1 MDLIIHDSKLKK
13 VAYIDNELQDTLSF
27 YDDKWS
33 RYLDTA
39 SSTFEFTVY
48 KKGIKSDS
56 VKEKAYQTLTERS
69 FLSFKYNKR
78 TYLFNVMRT
87 EETETTIRCYCE
99 NLNLELLNE
108 MAGPFKATTEMSF
121 VDYCNKFFL
130 LVGGAITVGH
140 NEIEDRERTLEWTG
154 TDTKLKRLLSI
165 ANQFDAEIEFE
176 TVLDEDSSLKSFI
189 LHVYKEN
196 DDKNQ
201 GVGRKRDDVVLRYG
215 HNVEGVTRTIDKT
228 GIFNMIT
235 PVGKATV
242 DVTTTKA
249 NPKYIA
255 PQLGTVNYNG
265 GSISNGGRTINK
277 DLVNE
282 ILNLCVQH
290 KLLPSGVFSQLYLES
305 WWGNSPVARVDNNWG
320 GLTWTGNG
328 NRPSGVTVTQGS
340 ARPANEGGYYMH
352 FASVSDYMKDYTYLL
367 AEQGIY
373 KVKGANNI
381 DDYTK
386 GLFRVGGATYDYA
399 AAGYAHYAPLMRSIR
414 NGINSAS
421 NGAMDALDAQLKSA
435 GTVGTAPVSQKADKV
450 ISALNGLTA
459 KKGTRIGS
467 GQCYAVSAWYAMTLG
482 GPWLG
487 GGVTN
492 GFKGLYPG
500 GGSAAAR
507 IGEDYNWSQFGWKM
521 VRPSQV
527 SHLIPGSIAN
537 IKANFNGGFLNTT
550 GWGHTVVIK
559 AISGDTLTVLEQNFA
574 GHQYVEER
582 TYSASQYLG
591 AIQTLCY
598 PPEIVQGKRID
609 GTESAPAQSGNNE
622 PATISETQQKEV
634 ITTIPTDLYREWK
647 NEDGIVEFY
656 LKNGSIYAPI
666 SKNLYPSA
674 FSGEEVSDN
683 WIKKSIEYN
692 TIDIEKLISYSI
704 EEIKKNCYPSIS
716 YEVKGT
722 DESLDMG
729 DTVKIDDEEFP
740 DGLVLSARVSEQHI
754 SFTNP
759 NSNQTVFDNY
769 KALKNKLSKDLIDR
783 YEELAEQA
791 KPYELRLLTDKGTQ
805 FKNSTGL
812 SVLTAELWKSNKQY
826 DATFQF
832 RNFDT
837 LLASG
842 LSYTADGSTI
852 PIDKPF
858 LVSVDAFIGNDLVAT
873 RQITFTNIT
882 DGQDGVGVNS
892 TTVTYGIST
901 SASIQPTSWTEALP
915 AATPEQYLWK
925 RKITDYTDPNKP
937 DTIELTY
944 SYQGKNGSAGTS
956 VSVTKIEYQSGTS
969 GTTAPTGTWIT
980 TIPSVPEGQ
989 FLWSKTT
996 LSDGKIIYGIAK
1008 QGATGPQGPQGP
1020 KGDTGPQG
1028 PTGATGLQ
1036 GPKGDQGIQG
1046 PKGADGSSSYTH
1058 IAYANKS
1065 TDVLVDAMPTLGS
1078 PWFYS
1083 GATGTVSP
1091 ISGGYK
1097 YTTAGGTHQMKQ
1109 VITFNGTTGKNVYT
1123 YLVIKNTHT
1132 TNDLAIA
1139 FNGIGTI
1146 LNGGFATVIVKPG
1159 QTYVDYR
1166 PAICRDTHDFVQ
1178 INILATVIAN
1188 DLSYEIYDYAIYNTN
1203 PIINFSVGGNANNAY
1218 IGMYVDNIA
1227 TDSTDPTKYRWT
1239 LAKGQDGAQG
1249 IQGPPG
1255 ADGKTPYWH
1264 TAYANSADGRTGFSV
1279 TDSVGKQFI
1288 GQYTDYVQADSTDPT
1303 KYKWVNMV
1311 GTVKVGGS
1319 NILLNSRFENTSTDT
1334 NSFTVG
1340 GITYNTKPDYWSLY
1354 NSGIPNATT
1363 SYHAYVDKSM
1373 SVTNVIAFNES
1384 DGSRNWKAINQTVS
1398 SRVPNTSKDFMIS
1411 LDMYATGAGTK
1422 AYGGFYYVSKSTG
1435 AFNFH
1440 AGQFNIV
1447 PSAIGKWVRES
1458 AKVPFNPDDC
1468 DFTKEIR
1475 FYIYG
1480 YGFTTNSI
1488 LYIDKI
1494 MLENSNVAS
1503 DHSDAPEELQ
1513 AKIDS
1518 KADQALTQEQLNLL
1532 LETQNLMTAEMRTKA
1547 TAEQVDALIASYNK
1561 YVSEEAVNKANV
1573 EAELIANA
1581 ERIEAFRKDYDDKM
1595 LQLDFVSNYMRA
1607 TDLGLEVS
1615 ASDGSS
1621 SLLVQKDRISMF
1633 SASKEVMYI
1642 SQGFI
1647 HIDNGVFTKTLQIGN
1662 FRESQADGDPTT
1674 NLTIYVG

>member
-48 KKGIKSDS
+48 KKGIKSDTI
-56 VKEKAYQTLTERS
+56 KQKAYQTLTERP
-69 FLSFKYNKR
+69 FVSFKYNKR

-130 LVGGAITVGH
+130 LVGGAITIGH
-140 NEIEDRERTLEWTG
+140 NEIADRERTLEWTG

-189 LHVYKEN
+189 LHIYKEN

-201 GVGRKRDDVVLRYG
+201 GVGRKRDDVILRYG
-215 HNVEGVTRTIDKT
+215 HNIEGVKRTIDKT

-235 PVGKATV
+235 PIGKTTV

-249 NPKYIA
+249 NPKYVA

-265 GSISNGGRTINK
+265 GSISNAGRTINK

-305 WWGNSPVARVDNNWG
+305 WWGNSPVARADNNWG
-320 GLTWTGNG
+320 GLTWTGSTT
-328 NRPSGVTVTQGS
+328 RPSGVKVTQGT

-381 DDYTK
+381 DAYTK

-414 NGINSAS
+414 AGINSNS
-421 NGAMDALDAQLKSA
+421 NGAMDTLDNQFKSA
-435 GTVGTAPVSQKADKV
+435 GTVGTAPVSQIATKTKTV
-450 ISALNGLTA
+450 LNNATGL
-459 KKGTRIGS
+459 KGRRVGS
-467 GQCYAVSAWYAMTLG
+467 GQCYALSAWYAMNIG

-492 GFKGLYPG
+492 GFKGLIG
-500 GGSAAAR
+500 AGAAASH

-582 TYSASQYLG
+582 TYSASAYLG

-598 PPEIVQGKRID
+598 PPEIVQGKRVD
-609 GTESAPAQSGNNE
+609 GTESAPVQSGNNE
-622 PATISETQQKEV
+622 PSTISETQQKEV
-634 ITTIPTDLYREWK
+634 ITRIPNDLYREWK
-647 NEDGIVEFY
+647 NEEGVVEFY

-666 SKNLYPSA
+666 SKELYPSA
-674 FSGEEVSDN
+674 FSGEEISDN
-683 WIKKSIEYN
+683 WIRKNVEYE
-692 TIDIEKLISYSI
+692 TIDVEKLISYSLQDI
-704 EEIKKNCYPSIS
+704 RKNCYPSIS

-915 AATPEQYLWK
+915 AATPEQYLWT

-969 GTTAPTGTWIT
+969 GTTAPAGTWIT

-1008 QGATGPQGPQGP
+1008 QGATGPQGPIGP
-1020 KGDTGPQG
+1020 SGK
-1028 PTGATGLQ
+1028 
-1036 GPKGDQGIQG
+1036 
-1046 PKGADGSSSYTH
+1046 DGQNGQIPH
-1058 IAYANKS
+1058 IAYADKS
-1065 TDVLVDAMPTLGS
+1065 TNIFLDSFTNFKS
-1078 PWFYS
+1078 Y
-1083 GATGTVSP
+1083 
-1091 ISGGYK
+1091 GGYQGSVI
-1097 YTTAGGTHQMKQ
+1097 TSTLNNGVWDVTASGGTHSMKH
-1109 VITFNGTTGKNVYT
+1109 IFSFNGTTGKTLWY
-1123 YLVIKNTHT
+1123 YIKIKNTHT
-1132 TNDLAIA
+1132 TNPLRIV
-1139 FNGIGTI
+1139 FNGIDKTGASS
-1146 LNGGFATVIVKPG
+1146 FPTVTVNPG
-1159 QTYVDYR
+1159 QTYVKFEQG
-1166 PAICRDTHDFVQ
+1166 ICRTGYDFIQ
-1178 INILATVIAN
+1178 INIDAVTADKDIA
-1188 DLSYEIYDYAIYNTN
+1188 YTIYDLALYNEQPFIN
-1203 PIINFSVGGNANNAY
+1203 LDFVNGSNKAYMGLYIDEIIQS
-1218 IGMYVDNIA
+1218 
-1227 TDSTDPTKYRWT
+1227 STDASKYAWT
-1239 LAKGQDGAQG
+1239 LIKGQDGAQG
-1249 IQGPPG
+1249 IQGPKG
-1255 ADGKTPYWH
+1255 ADGLTPYWH
-1264 TAYANSADGRTGFSV
+1264 TAYANSADGKTDFSI
-1279 TDSVGKQFI
+1279 TDSTNKRFI
-1288 GQYTDYVQADSTDPT
+1288 GQYTDYTQTDSTDPT
-1303 KYKWVNMV
+1303 KYKWVDMTANV
-1311 GTVKVGGS
+1311 KAGNNNLLVNTRTLANNYFVANNTSETYLGGTVATGIAPSGS
-1319 NILLNSRFENTSTDT
+1319 YRDIYMQAMKMAPEGNEFIV
-1334 NSFTVG
+1334 SFYAKSSVDNVT
-1340 GITYNTKPDYWSLY
+1340 INNHFYS
-1354 NSGIPNATT
+1354 PNRT
-1363 SYHAYVDKSM
+1363 
-1373 SVTNVIAFNES
+1373 I
-1384 DGSRNWKAINQTVS
+1384 KAIASNGTVY
-1398 SRVPNTSKDFMIS
+1398 NH
-1411 LDMYATGAGTK
+1411 ATGGDGLIAIKLTTQWKRYWIKWTIRDASSEAENVPMIVILGRNFDSVNSVSIALPALYAGNLNT
-1422 AYGGFYYVSKSTG
+1422 
-1435 AFNFH
+1435 
-1440 AGQFNIV
+1440 
-1447 PSAIGKWVRES
+1447 
-1458 AKVPFNPDDC
+1458 
-1468 DFTKEIR
+1468 
-1475 FYIYG
+1475 
-1480 YGFTTNSI
+1480 
-1488 LYIDKI
+1488 
-1494 MLENSNVAS
+1494 
-1503 DHSDAPEELQ
+1503 DHSEAPEDTQL
-1513 AKIDS
+1513 KIDS

-1561 YVSEEAVNKANV
+1561 YVSDEAVNKAKV

-1633 SASKEVMYI
+1633 SAGKEVMYI

>member
-48 KKGIKSDS
+48 KKGIKSDT

-69 FLSFKYNKR
+69 FVSFKFNKR

-130 LVGGAITVGH
+130 LVGGAITIGH

-165 ANQFDAEIEFE
+165 ANQFDAEIEFVTE
-176 TVLDEDSSLKSFI
+176 LNEDSSLKSFVLNI
-189 LHVYKEN
+189 YKEN
-196 DDKNQ
+196 DGKNQ
-201 GVGRKRDDVVLRYG
+201 GVGRKRDDVILRYG
-215 HNVEGVTRTIDKT
+215 HNIEGVKRTIDKT

-235 PVGKATV
+235 PIGKTTV

-249 NPKYIA
+249 NPKYVA
-255 PQLGTVNYNG
+255 PQLGSVTYSG
-265 GSISNGGRTINK
+265 GSLSNAGRTINK

-282 ILNLCVQH
+282 ILNLCVKH

-305 WWGNSPVARVDNNWG
+305 WWGNSPVARADNNWG
-320 GLTWTGNG
+320 GLTWTGSTT
-328 NRPSGVTVTQGS
+328 RPSGVTVTQGT

-373 KVKGANNI
+373 KVKGANSI
-381 DDYTK
+381 DSYTK

-399 AAGYAHYAPLMRSIR
+399 ASGYDHYAPLMRSIR

-421 NGAMDALDAQLKSA
+421 NGAMDTLDAQLKSA
-435 GTVGTAPVSQKADKV
+435 GTVGTAPVSQIASKTKSTLDA
-450 ISALNGLTA
+450 LTA
-459 KKGTRIGS
+459 KKNTRIGS
-467 GQCYAVSAWYAMTLG
+467 GQCYALSAWYAYTIG

-812 SVLTAELWKSNKQY
+812 SVLTAELWKSNKKY
-826 DATFQF
+826 DATFIF
-832 RNFDT
+832 RNYDT

-842 LSYTADGSTI
+842 LSYTIDASNT

-858 LVSVDAFIGNDLVAT
+858 LVSVDAFIGNELVAT

-915 AATPEQYLWK
+915 AATPEQYLWT

-969 GTTAPTGTWIT
+969 GTTAPSGTWIT

-1046 PKGADGSSSYTH
+1046 PKGADGKSSYTH
-1058 IAYANKS
+1058 IAYATNS
-1065 TDVLVDAMPTLGS
+1065 
-1078 PWFYS
+1078 
-1083 GATGTVSP
+1083 TGT
-1091 ISGGYK
+1091 SG
-1097 YTTAGGTHQMKQ
+1097 
-1109 VITFNGTTGKNVYT
+1109 
-1123 YLVIKNTHT
+1123 
-1132 TNDLAIA
+1132 
-1139 FNGIGTI
+1139 
-1146 LNGGFATVIVKPG
+1146 
-1159 QTYVDYR
+1159 
-1166 PAICRDTHDFVQ
+1166 
-1178 INILATVIAN
+1178 
-1188 DLSYEIYDYAIYNTN
+1188 
-1203 PIINFSVGGNANNAY
+1203 FSVSDNVGKTY
-1218 IGMYVDNIA
+1218 IGMYVDQIA
-1227 TDSTDPTKYRWT
+1227 TDSIDPTKYKWN
-1239 LAKGQDGAQG
+1239 LIKGQDGAQG
-1249 IQGPPG
+1249 IAGPPG

-1264 TAYANSADGRTGFSV
+1264 TAYANSADGKTDFSI
-1279 TDSVGKQFI
+1279 TDSTNKRFI

-1303 KYKWVNMV
+1303 KYKWVDMTGDIQIGTRNYFKKSTVMINTGINKNSDFLPRDSATPNGFKV
-1311 GTVKVGGS
+1311 TGNQTKDGTV
-1319 NILLNSRFENTSTDT
+1319 R
-1334 NSFTVG
+1334 
-1340 GITYNTKPDYWSLY
+1340 LY
-1354 NSGIPNATT
+1354 NVINSDGWWTVSFDIKGSQSLAVDVTVDICDQGSTKIWTNTT
-1363 SYHAYVDKSM
+1363 NTYERKSI
-1373 SVTNVIAFNES
+1373 SVNVTNYSKNPSVYHFVDFANFAFAYFWIDNIKIEKGNIA
-1384 DGSRNWKAINQTVS
+1384 T
-1398 SRVPNTSKDFMIS
+1398 
-1411 LDMYATGAGTK
+1411 
-1422 AYGGFYYVSKSTG
+1422 
-1435 AFNFH
+1435 
-1440 AGQFNIV
+1440 
-1447 PSAIGKWVRES
+1447 
-1458 AKVPFNPDDC
+1458 
-1468 DFTKEIR
+1468 
-1475 FYIYG
+1475 
-1480 YGFTTNSI
+1480 
-1488 LYIDKI
+1488 
-1494 MLENSNVAS
+1494 
-1503 DHSDAPEELQ
+1503 DHSEAPEDTQ
-1513 AKIDS
+1513 IKIDS
-1518 KADQALTQEQLNLL
+1518 KADQALTQEQLNALSEQSAIAKAEL
-1532 LETQNLMTAEMRTKA
+1532 QAKASIDTLNQWITSYQNYVASNNADSQQAKA
-1547 TAEQVDALIASYNK
+1547 DLIAWSQK
-1561 YVSEEAVNKANV
+1561 V
-1573 EAELIANA
+1573 EALGTQMGEVKETKVFMDTYFSQSSEGLVIGQTDGTSNILIK
-1581 ERIEAFRKDYDDKM
+1581 E
-1595 LQLDFVSNYMRA
+1595 
-1607 TDLGLEVS
+1607 
-1615 ASDGSS
+1615 
-1621 SLLVQKDRISMF
+1621 DRISMF
-1633 SASKEVMYI
+1633 SAGNEVMYI
-1642 SQGFI
+1642 SQGVLNI
-1647 HIDNGVFTKTLQIGN
+1647 NNGIFALSIQLGR
-1662 FRESQADGDPTT
+1662 FREEQYAGNKDI
-1674 NLTIYVG
+1674 NVIRYVGGV

>member
-1 MDLIIHDSKLKK
+1 MDIIIHDSKLKK

-56 VKEKAYQTLTERS
+56 VKEKAYRTLTERS
-69 FLSFKYNKR
+69 FVSFKYNKR

-189 LHVYKEN
+189 LHIYKEN

-235 PVGKATV
+235 PIGKATV

-249 NPKYIA
+249 NSKYVA

-265 GSISNGGRTINK
+265 GSISNAGRTINK
-277 DLVNE
+277 DLVND

-305 WWGNSPVARVDNNWG
+305 WWGNSPVARADNNWG
-320 GLTWTGNG
+320 GLTWTGSTT
-328 NRPSGVTVTQGS
+328 RPSGVKVTQGT

-450 ISALNGLTA
+450 ISALNALTA
-459 KKGTRIGS
+459 KKGQLIGS

-582 TYSASQYLG
+582 TYSASAYLSS
-591 AIQTLCY
+591 IQTLCY

-609 GTESAPAQSGNNE
+609 GTESSPVQSGNNE
-622 PATISETQQKEV
+622 PKTISETQQQEKTV
-634 ITTIPTDLYREWK
+634 GIPKDLYREWK
-647 NEDGIVEFY
+647 NEEGVVEFY

-666 SKNLYPSA
+666 SKELYPSA
-674 FSGEEVSDN
+674 FSGEEISDN
-683 WIKKSIEYN
+683 WIRKNVEYE
-692 TIDIEKLISYSI
+692 TIDVEKLISYSLEDI
-704 EEIKKNCYPSIS
+704 RKNCYPSIS
-716 YEVKGT
+716 YEVNGT

-754 SFTNP
+754 SFTKNGT
-759 NSNQTVFDNY
+759 NQTVFDNY

-783 YEELAEQA
+783 YEELAEQT
-791 KPYELRLLTDKGTQ
+791 KPYELRLITDKGTQ

-858 LVSVDAFIGNDLVAT
+858 LVSVDAYIGNDLVAT

-882 DGQDGVGVNS
+882 DGTDGIGINS
-892 TTVTYGIST
+892 TSVTYGIST
-901 SASIQPTSWTEALP
+901 SASAQPTTWTETMP
-915 AATPEQYLWK
+915 VATPEQYLWT
-925 RKITDYTDPNKP
+925 RKITDYTDPTKP

-956 VSVTKIEYQSGTS
+956 LKVLKTEYQAGTS
-969 GTTAPTGTWIT
+969 GTVAPTGTWT
-980 TIPSVPEGQ
+980 TGLPVVPDGQ
-989 FLWSKTT
+989 FLWMRVTM
-996 LSDGKIIYGIAK
+996 SDNSTIIVPTK
-1008 QGATGPQGPQGP
+1008 QGA
-1020 KGDTGPQG
+1020 
-1028 PTGATGLQ
+1028 
-1036 GPKGDQGIQG
+1036 
-1046 PKGADGSSSYTH
+1046 KGADGVTYYPHT
-1058 IAYANKS
+1058 AWANSEDGKVDFS
-1065 TDVLVDAMPTLGS
+1065 TTDSKGRRYKGD
-1078 PWFYS
+1078 YS
-1083 GATGTVSP
+1083 DTNV
-1091 ISGGYK
+1091 
-1097 YTTAGGTHQMKQ
+1097 
-1109 VITFNGTTGKNVYT
+1109 NG
-1123 YLVIKNTHT
+1123 
-1132 TNDLAIA
+1132 
-1139 FNGIGTI
+1139 
-1146 LNGGFATVIVKPG
+1146 
-1159 QTYVDYR
+1159 
-1166 PAICRDTHDFVQ
+1166 
-1178 INILATVIAN
+1178 
-1188 DLSYEIYDYAIYNTN
+1188 
-1203 PIINFSVGGNANNAY
+1203 
-1218 IGMYVDNIA
+1218 
-1227 TDSTDPTKYRWT
+1227 STDP
-1239 LAKGQDGAQG
+1239 A
-1249 IQGPPG
+1249 
-1255 ADGKTPYWH
+1255 
-1264 TAYANSADGRTGFSV
+1264 
-1279 TDSVGKQFI
+1279 
-1288 GQYTDYVQADSTDPT
+1288 

-1311 GTVKVGGS
+1311 GTVQVGGR
-1319 NILLNSRFENTSTDT
+1319 NLLIGSSETYIYQGLSEFLRTADLAPVIDKYGLVQYTLSFDAKVAVAGNVQVYMQNGAGSRYSGLMAKIDMTTDWKRYSVTFTPT
-1334 NSFTVG
+1334 NSNLSLTQSFLAFFG
-1340 GITYNTKPDYWSLY
+1340 TYDT
-1354 NSGIPNATT
+1354 GVIPNI
-1363 SYHAYVDKSM
+1363 KR
-1373 SVTNVIAFNES
+1373 I
-1384 DGSRNWKAINQTVS
+1384 
-1398 SRVPNTSKDFMIS
+1398 
-1411 LDMYATGAGTK
+1411 
-1422 AYGGFYYVSKSTG
+1422 
-1435 AFNFH
+1435 
-1440 AGQFNIV
+1440 
-1447 PSAIGKWVRES
+1447 
-1458 AKVPFNPDDC
+1458 KV
-1468 DFTKEIR
+1468 EQ
-1475 FYIYG
+1475 G
-1480 YGFTTNSI
+1480 
-1488 LYIDKI
+1488 
-1494 MLENSNVAS
+1494 NVATDYS
-1503 DHSDAPEELQ
+1503 EAPEDTQL
-1513 AKIDS
+1513 KIDS
-1518 KADQALTQEQLNLL
+1518 KADQALTQEQLNALSEQSAIAKAEL
-1532 LETQNLMTAEMRTKA
+1532 QAKASIDTLNQWITSYQNYVASNNADSQQAKA
-1547 TAEQVDALIASYNK
+1547 DLIAWSQK
-1561 YVSEEAVNKANV
+1561 V
-1573 EAELIANA
+1573 EALGTQMGEVKETKVFMDTYFSQSSEGLVIGQTDGTSNILIK
-1581 ERIEAFRKDYDDKM
+1581 E
-1595 LQLDFVSNYMRA
+1595 
-1607 TDLGLEVS
+1607 
-1615 ASDGSS
+1615 
-1621 SLLVQKDRISMF
+1621 DRISMF
-1633 SASKEVMYI
+1633 SAGNEVMYI
-1642 SQGFI
+1642 SQGVLNI
-1647 HIDNGVFTKTLQIGN
+1647 NNGIFALSIQLGR
-1662 FRESQADGDPTT
+1662 FREEQYAGNKDI
-1674 NLTIYVG
+1674 NVIRYVGGV

>member
-1 MDLIIHDSKLKK
+1 MDIIIHDSKLKK

-69 FLSFKYNKR
+69 FVSFKYNKR

-235 PVGKATV
+235 PIGKATV

-249 NPKYIA
+249 NPKYVA

-265 GSISNGGRTINK
+265 GSISNAGRTINK

-305 WWGNSPVARVDNNWG
+305 WWGNSPVARADNNWG
-320 GLTWTGNG
+320 GLTWTGSG
-328 NRPSGVTVTQGS
+328 NRPSGVVVTQGT

-373 KVKGANNI
+373 KVKGANSI
-381 DDYTK
+381 DSYTK

-399 AAGYAHYAPLMRSIR
+399 AAGYDHYAPLMRSIR

-450 ISALNGLTA
+450 ISTLNGLTA

-467 GQCYAVSAWYAMTLG
+467 GQCYALSAWYAMSIG

-492 GFKGLYPG
+492 GFKGLIG
-500 GGSAAAR
+500 AGSAAAQ

-582 TYSASQYLG
+582 TYSASAYLG

-873 RQITFTNIT
+873 RQITFTNVT
-882 DGQDGVGVNS
+882 DGTDGIGINS
-892 TTVTYGIST
+892 TSVTYGIST
-901 SASIQPTSWTEALP
+901 SASAQPTTWTETMP
-915 AATPEQYLWK
+915 VATPEQYLWT
-925 RKITDYTDPNKP
+925 RKITDYTDPSKP

-956 VSVTKIEYQSGTS
+956 LKVLKTEYQAGTS
-969 GTTAPTGTWIT
+969 GTVAPTGTWT
-980 TIPSVPEGQ
+980 TGLPVVPDGQ
-989 FLWSKTT
+989 FLWMRVTM
-996 LSDGKIIYGIAK
+996 SDNSTIIVPTK
-1008 QGATGPQGPQGP
+1008 QGA
-1020 KGDTGPQG
+1020 
-1028 PTGATGLQ
+1028 
-1036 GPKGDQGIQG
+1036 
-1046 PKGADGSSSYTH
+1046 KGADG
-1058 IAYANKS
+1058 
-1065 TDVLVDAMPTLGS
+1065 V
-1078 PWFYS
+1078 
-1083 GATGTVSP
+1083 
-1091 ISGGYK
+1091 
-1097 YTTAGGTHQMKQ
+1097 
-1109 VITFNGTTGKNVYT
+1109 T
-1123 YLVIKNTHT
+1123 YY
-1132 TNDLAIA
+1132 
-1139 FNGIGTI
+1139 
-1146 LNGGFATVIVKPG
+1146 P
-1159 QTYVDYR
+1159 
-1166 PAICRDTHDFVQ
+1166 
-1178 INILATVIAN
+1178 
-1188 DLSYEIYDYAIYNTN
+1188 
-1203 PIINFSVGGNANNAY
+1203 
-1218 IGMYVDNIA
+1218 
-1227 TDSTDPTKYRWT
+1227 
-1239 LAKGQDGAQG
+1239 
-1249 IQGPPG
+1249 
-1255 ADGKTPYWH
+1255 H
-1264 TAYANSADGRTGFSV
+1264 TAWANSADGKTDFSI
-1279 TDSVGKQFI
+1279 TDSAGRRYK
-1288 GQYTDYVQADSTDPT
+1288 GDYSDTNVNGSTDPT
-1303 KYKWVNMV
+1303 KYKWVDMV
-1311 GTVKVGGS
+1311 GSVEVGGR
-1319 NILLNSRFENTSTDT
+1319 NYILNS
-1334 NSFTVG
+1334 
-1340 GITYNTKPDYWSLY
+1340 
-1354 NSGIPNATT
+1354 
-1363 SYHAYVDKSM
+1363 
-1373 SVTNVIAFNES
+1373 
-1384 DGSRNWKAINQTVS
+1384 QTVNVS
-1398 SRVPNTSKDFMIS
+1398 SNNNSLFPVSTTEMSENGRKFVRVKRTNTTLNPDIIS
-1411 LDMYATGAGTK
+1411 IYTAIGAGSVKLNQDARLVEKGMVSFKARASHTVTMNTMIYKITK
-1422 AYGGFYYVSKSTG
+1422 SGTSVAGDIRGINITTDWQTFSFWIPLGADLEYIRANPSGNKTSISSVINDFYLDICEWKLESG
-1435 AFNFH
+1435 
-1440 AGQFNIV
+1440 NI
-1447 PSAIGKWVRES
+1447 PTPW
-1458 AKVPFNPDDC
+1458 
-1468 DFTKEIR
+1468 T
-1475 FYIYG
+1475 
-1480 YGFTTNSI
+1480 
-1488 LYIDKI
+1488 L
-1494 MLENSNVAS
+1494 
-1503 DHSDAPEELQ
+1503 APEDVD
-1513 AKIDS
+1513 AKIDT

-1561 YVSEEAVNKANV
+1561 YVSDEAVNKANV

-1633 SASKEVMYI
+1633 SAGKEVMYI

>member
-27 YDDKWS
+27 FDDKWS
-33 RYLDTA
+33 RYLYTA

-69 FLSFKYNKR
+69 FVSFKYNKR

-235 PVGKATV
+235 PIGKATV

-249 NPKYIA
+249 NPKYVA

-265 GSISNGGRTINK
+265 GSISNAGRTINK

-305 WWGNSPVARVDNNWG
+305 WWGNSPVARADNNWG
-320 GLTWTGNG
+320 GLTWTGSTT
-328 NRPSGVTVTQGS
+328 RPSGVKVTQGT

-450 ISALNGLTA
+450 ISALNALTA
-459 KKGTRIGS
+459 KKGQLIGS

-582 TYSASQYLG
+582 TYSASAYLSS
-591 AIQTLCY
+591 IQTLCY

-609 GTESAPAQSGNNE
+609 GTESSPVQSGNNE

-634 ITTIPTDLYREWK
+634 VTTIPTDLYREWK

-729 DTVKIDDEEFP
+729 DTLKIDDEEFP

-812 SVLTAELWKSNKQY
+812 SVLTAELWKSNKKY
-826 DATFQF
+826 DATFIF
-832 RNFDT
+832 RNYDT

-842 LSYTADGSTI
+842 LSYTIDASNT

-858 LVSVDAFIGNDLVAT
+858 LVSVDAFIGNELVAT

-901 SASIQPTSWTEALP
+901 SASIQPTSWTETLP
-915 AATPEQYLWK
+915 AATPEQYLWT

-969 GTTAPTGTWIT
+969 GTTAPSGTWIT

-1020 KGDTGPQG
+1020 KG
-1028 PTGATGLQ
+1028 
-1036 GPKGDQGIQG
+1036 
-1046 PKGADGSSSYTH
+1046 ADGQSSYTH
-1058 IAYANKS
+1058 LAYADKS

-1218 IGMYVDNIA
+1218 IGMYVDNVA

-1249 IQGPPG
+1249 IQGPAG

-1264 TAYANSADGRTGFSV
+1264 TAYANSSDGKTDFSL
-1279 TDSVGKQFI
+1279 TDSTNKRFI
-1288 GQYTDYVQADSTDPT
+1288 GQYTDHTQADSTDPT
-1303 KYKWVNMV
+1303 KYKWVDMTANV
-1311 GTVKVGGS
+1311 KIGNNNLLVNTKTLSSNYFTANNTSETYLGGTV
-1319 NILLNSRFENTSTDT
+1319 
-1334 NSFTVG
+1334 
-1340 GITYNTKPDYWSLY
+1340 
-1354 NSGIPNATT
+1354 
-1363 SYHAYVDKSM
+1363 
-1373 SVTNVIAFNES
+1373 
-1384 DGSRNWKAINQTVS
+1384 
-1398 SRVPNTSKDFMIS
+1398 
-1411 LDMYATGAGTK
+1411 ATGIAPSGSYRDTYRQAMK
-1422 AYGGFYYVSKSTG
+1422 IAPEGNEFIVSFYAKSSIDNVTINNHFYSPNRTIKGISSTG
-1435 AFNFH
+1435 ALFNSVNGGDGLIAFKLTTQWKRYWIKWTIRDASSEAENVPMSVILGRNFDSVNSVSIALPAMY
-1440 AGQFNIV
+1440 AGNLNT
-1447 PSAIGKWVRES
+1447 E
-1458 AKVPFNPDDC
+1458 
-1468 DFTKEIR
+1468 
-1475 FYIYG
+1475 
-1480 YGFTTNSI
+1480 
-1488 LYIDKI
+1488 
-1494 MLENSNVAS
+1494 
-1503 DHSDAPEELQ
+1503 HSDAPEDTQ
-1513 AKIDS
+1513 IKIDS

-1532 LETQNLMTAEMRTKA
+1532 LETQNLMTAEIRTKA

-1561 YVSEEAVNKANV
+1561 YVSDEAVNKANV

-1633 SASKEVMYI
+1633 SAGKEVMYI

-1674 NLTIYVG
+1674 NVEIYVG

>member
-1 MDLIIHDSKLKK
+1 MDIIIHDSKLKK

-69 FLSFKYNKR
+69 FVSFKYNKR

-189 LHVYKEN
+189 LHIYKEN

-235 PVGKATV
+235 PIGKATV

-249 NPKYIA
+249 NPKYVA

-265 GSISNGGRTINK
+265 GSISNAGRTINK
-277 DLVNE
+277 DLVIE

-305 WWGNSPVARVDNNWG
+305 WWGNSPVARADNNWG
-320 GLTWTGNG
+320 GLTWTGSTT
-328 NRPSGVTVTQGS
+328 RPSGVKVTQGT

-450 ISALNGLTA
+450 ISTLNALTA
-459 KKGTRIGS
+459 KKGQLIGS
-467 GQCYAVSAWYAMTLG
+467 GQCYAVSAWYAYTIG

-487 GGVTN
+487 GGITN

-559 AISGDTLTVLEQNFA
+559 GISGDTLTVLEQNFA

-582 TYSASQYLG
+582 TYSASAYLSS
-591 AIQTLCY
+591 IQTLCY

-609 GTESAPAQSGNNE
+609 GTESSPVQSGNNE
-622 PATISETQQKEV
+622 PKTISETQQQEKTV
-634 ITTIPTDLYREWK
+634 GIPKDLYREWK
-647 NEDGIVEFY
+647 NEEGVVEFY

-666 SKNLYPSA
+666 SKELYPSA
-674 FSGEEVSDN
+674 FSGEEISDN
-683 WIKKSIEYN
+683 WIRKNVEYE
-692 TIDIEKLISYSI
+692 TIDVEKLISYSLEDI
-704 EEIKKNCYPSIS
+704 RKNCYPSIS

-754 SFTNP
+754 SFTKNGT
-759 NSNQTVFDNY
+759 NQTVFDNY

-812 SVLTAELWKSNKQY
+812 SVLTAELWKSNRKY
-826 DATFQF
+826 DATFNF
-832 RNFDT
+832 RNIDT

-842 LSYTADGSTI
+842 LTYTVDGSTI

-873 RQITFTNIT
+873 RQITFTNVS
-882 DGQDGVGVNS
+882 DGAKGADGIAGKDGVGIRS
-892 TTVTYGIST
+892 TVITYGL
-901 SASIQPTSWTEALP
+901 SANETTQPTTWTSSVPTLVKG
-915 AATPEQYLWK
+915 QYLWTK
-925 RKITDYTDPNKP
+925 TVWTYTDALIETGYIKTYIAKDGNNGTDGIAGK
-937 DTIELTY
+937 DGVGIKTTTITY
-944 SYQGKNGSAGTS
+944 QAS
-956 VSVTKIEYQSGTS
+956 TS
-969 GTTAPTGTWIT
+969 GTTVPTGTWSSQV
-980 TIPSVPEGQ
+980 PSVPNGQ
-989 FLWSKTT
+989 FLWTRTVWNYTDSTSET
-996 LSDGKIIYGIAK
+996 GYSVAK
-1008 QGATGPQGPQGP
+1008 MGETGPQGP

-1046 PKGADGSSSYTH
+1046 PKGADGQSSYTH
-1058 IAYANKS
+1058 LAYADKS
-1065 TDVLVDAMPTLGS
+1065 TDVLVDAMPTLS
-1078 PWFYS
+1078 KPFFYN
-1083 GATGTVSP
+1083 GATGTSVKIP
-1091 ISGGYK
+1091 GGYRI
-1097 YTTAGGTHQMKQ
+1097 TTTGGSHQVKQ
-1109 VITFNGTTGKNVYT
+1109 YVDFKGTSGKNVYT
-1123 YLVIKNTHT
+1123 YIVIKNTHP
-1132 TNDLAIA
+1132 TNDLVVI
-1139 FNGIGTI
+1139 FNGLGAT
-1146 LNGGFATVIVKPG
+1146 LNGDFANVTVKPG
-1159 QTYVDYR
+1159 QTHVDYR
-1166 PAICRDTHDFVQ
+1166 PAVCRDTYDFVQ
-1178 INILATVIAN
+1178 ISILATAISN
-1188 DLSYEIYDYAIYNTN
+1188 DLSYEIYDYALYNTN

-1218 IGMYVDNIA
+1218 IGMYVDNVA

-1249 IQGPPG
+1249 IQGPAG

-1264 TAYANSADGRTGFSV
+1264 TAYANSTDGKTDFSL
-1279 TDSVGKQFI
+1279 TDSTNKRFI
-1288 GQYTDYVQADSTDPT
+1288 GQYTDYTQADSTDPT
-1303 KYKWVNMV
+1303 KYKWVDMTAN
-1311 GTVKVGGS
+1311 VKVGNNNLLVNTKTLSS
-1319 NILLNSRFENTSTDT
+1319 NYFTANNTSETYLGG
-1334 NSFTVG
+1334 TV
-1340 GITYNTKPDYWSLY
+1340 
-1354 NSGIPNATT
+1354 
-1363 SYHAYVDKSM
+1363 
-1373 SVTNVIAFNES
+1373 
-1384 DGSRNWKAINQTVS
+1384 
-1398 SRVPNTSKDFMIS
+1398 
-1411 LDMYATGAGTK
+1411 ATGIAPSGSYRDTYRQAMK
-1422 AYGGFYYVSKSTG
+1422 IAPEGNEFIVSFYAKSSIDNVTINNHFYSPNRTIKGISSTG
-1435 AFNFH
+1435 ALFNSVNGGDGLIAFKLTTQWKRYWIKWTIRDASSEAENVPMSVILGRNFDSVNSVSIALPALY
-1440 AGQFNIV
+1440 AGNLNT
-1447 PSAIGKWVRES
+1447 E
-1458 AKVPFNPDDC
+1458 
-1468 DFTKEIR
+1468 
-1475 FYIYG
+1475 
-1480 YGFTTNSI
+1480 
-1488 LYIDKI
+1488 
-1494 MLENSNVAS
+1494 
-1503 DHSDAPEELQ
+1503 HSEAPEDTQL
-1513 AKIDS
+1513 KIDS

-1547 TAEQVDALIASYNK
+1547 TAQQVDALIASYNK
-1561 YVSEEAVNKANV
+1561 YVSDEAVNKANV

-1633 SASKEVMYI
+1633 SAGKEVMYI

>member
-1 MDLIIHDSKLKK
+1 MDIIIHDSKLKK

-69 FLSFKYNKR
+69 FVSFKYNKR

-189 LHVYKEN
+189 LHIYKEN

-235 PVGKATV
+235 PIGKATV

-249 NPKYIA
+249 NPKYVA

-265 GSISNGGRTINK
+265 GSISNAGRTINK

-305 WWGNSPVARVDNNWG
+305 WWGNSPVARADNNWG
-320 GLTWTGNG
+320 GLTWTGSTT
-328 NRPSGVTVTQGS
+328 RPSGVKVTQGT

-399 AAGYAHYAPLMRSIR
+399 AAGHAHYAPLMRSIR

-450 ISALNGLTA
+450 ISTLNALTA
-459 KKGTRIGS
+459 KKGQLIGS
-467 GQCYAVSAWYAMTLG
+467 GQCYAVSAWYAYTIG

-492 GFKGLYPG
+492 GFKGLYAG

-537 IKANFNGGFLNTT
+537 IKANFIGGFLNTT

-582 TYSASQYLG
+582 TYSASAYLG

-754 SFTNP
+754 SFTKNGT
-759 NSNQTVFDNY
+759 NQTVFDNY

-812 SVLTAELWKSNKQY
+812 SVLTAELWKSNRKY
-826 DATFQF
+826 DATFNF
-832 RNFDT
+832 RNIDT

-842 LSYTADGSTI
+842 LTYTVDGSTI

-858 LVSVDAFIGNDLVAT
+858 LVSVDAFIGNELVAT
-873 RQITFTNIT
+873 RQITFTNVL
-882 DGQDGVGVNS
+882 DGAKGADGIAGKDGVGISS
-892 TTVTYGIST
+892 TVITYGL
-901 SASIQPTSWTEALP
+901 SANETTQPTTWTANPPTLVKG
-915 AATPEQYLWK
+915 QYLWTK
-925 RKITDYTDPNKP
+925 TVWTYTDAK
-937 DTIELTY
+937 TETGYTKTY
-944 SYQGKNGSAGTS
+944 IAKDGNNGTDGIAGKDGVGIKTTSITYQAS
-956 VSVTKIEYQSGTS
+956 TS
-969 GTTAPTGTWIT
+969 GTTVPTGTWSSQV
-980 TIPSVPEGQ
+980 PSVPNGQ
-989 FLWSKTT
+989 FLWTRTVWSYTDNT
-996 LSDGKIIYGIAK
+996 SETGYSVAK
-1008 QGATGPQGPQGP
+1008 MGDTGPTGPQGP

-1028 PTGATGLQ
+1028 PIGATGLQ

-1046 PKGADGSSSYTH
+1046 PKGADGQSSYTH
-1058 IAYANKS
+1058 LAYADKS
-1065 TDVLVDAMPTLGS
+1065 TDVLVDAMPTFAVPS
-1078 PWFYS
+1078 AYS
-1083 GATGTVSP
+1083 GATLTATK

-1097 YTTAGGTHQMKQ
+1097 FTSTGGTAQMKQ
-1109 VITFNGTTGKNVYT
+1109 IVAFNGTTGKNVYT
-1123 YLVIKNTHT
+1123 YFVVKNTHI
-1132 TNDLAIA
+1132 TNDLFLT
-1139 FNGIGTI
+1139 FNGIGSTLNANFTSVTI
-1146 LNGGFATVIVKPG
+1146 KPG

-1166 PAICRDTHDFVQ
+1166 PAICRDTYDFVQ
-1178 INILATVIAN
+1178 VNIGSAVIAN
-1188 DLSYEIYDYAIYNTN
+1188 DLSYEIYDYALFNTN

-1218 IGMYVDNIA
+1218 IGMYVDNVA

-1249 IQGPPG
+1249 IQGPAG

-1264 TAYANSADGRTGFSV
+1264 TAYANSADGKTDFSL
-1279 TDSVGKQFI
+1279 TDSTNKRFI
-1288 GQYTDYVQADSTDPT
+1288 GQYTDYTQADSNDPT

-1311 GTVKVGGS
+1311 GSVDVGGVNLLKGTSSEWKDVSVSQYAGFIKTLTPTDLPNLKVGDFLTFS
-1319 NILLNSRFENTSTDT
+1319 FDVNTSSNKKLRARLSFSGANRHYFSDDYVMSGTGRVSVSGQVPSGWTDL
-1334 NSFTVG
+1334 
-1340 GITYNTKPDYWSLY
+1340 ILY
-1354 NSGIPNATT
+1354 VDANLTATT
-1363 SYHAYVDKSM
+1363 ITTITTEQYK
-1373 SVTNVIAFNES
+1373 
-1384 DGSRNWKAINQTVS
+1384 R
-1398 SRVPNTSKDFMIS
+1398 
-1411 LDMYATGAGTK
+1411 
-1422 AYGGFYYVSKSTG
+1422 
-1435 AFNFH
+1435 
-1440 AGQFNIV
+1440 
-1447 PSAIGKWVRES
+1447 
-1458 AKVPFNPDDC
+1458 AK
-1468 DFTKEIR
+1468 
-1475 FYIYG
+1475 
-1480 YGFTTNSI
+1480 
-1488 LYIDKI
+1488 
-1494 MLENSNVAS
+1494 LELGNVATDYS
-1503 DHSDAPEELQ
+1503 EAPEDTQ
-1513 AKIDS
+1513 TKIDS

-1561 YVSEEAVNKANV
+1561 YVSDEAVNKANV

-1633 SASKEVMYI
+1633 SAGKEVMYI

>member
-27 YDDKWS
+27 FDDKWS

-48 KKGIKSDS
+48 KKGIKSDT

-69 FLSFKYNKR
+69 FVSFKYNKR

-130 LVGGAITVGH
+130 LVGGAITIGH
-140 NEIEDRERTLEWTG
+140 NEIADRERTLEWTG

-165 ANQFDAEIEFE
+165 ANQFDAEIEFVTE
-176 TVLDEDSSLKSFI
+176 LNEDSSLKSFVLNI
-189 LHVYKEN
+189 YKEN

-201 GVGRKRDDVVLRYG
+201 GVGRKRDDVILKYG
-215 HNVEGVTRTIDKT
+215 HNIEGVKRIIDKT

-235 PVGKATV
+235 PIGKTTV

-249 NPKYIA
+249 NPKYVA
-255 PQLGTVNYNG
+255 PQLGSVTYSG
-265 GSISNGGRTINK
+265 GSLSNAGRTINK

-305 WWGNSPVARVDNNWG
+305 WWGNSPVARADNNWG
-320 GLTWTGNG
+320 GLTWTGSG
-328 NRPSGVTVTQGS
+328 NRPSGVVVTQGT

-373 KVKGANNI
+373 KVKGANSI
-381 DDYTK
+381 DSYTK

-399 AAGYAHYAPLMRSIR
+399 AAGYDHYAPLMRSIR
-414 NGINSAS
+414 SGINSNS
-421 NGAMDALDAQLKSA
+421 NGAMDTLDNQFKTA

-450 ISALNGLTA
+450 ISTLNALTA
-459 KKGTRIGS
+459 KKGQLIGS

-559 AISGDTLTVLEQNFA
+559 AISGDSLTVLEQNFA

-582 TYSASQYLG
+582 TYSASAYLS

-634 ITTIPTDLYREWK
+634 ITRIPNDLYREWK
-647 NEDGIVEFY
+647 NEDGVVEFY
-656 LKNGSIYAPI
+656 VKNGSLYAPL
-666 SKNLYPSA
+666 SKELYPSA
-674 FSGEEVSDN
+674 FTGDEVNDN
-683 WIKKSIEYN
+683 WIKKSVEYN

-716 YEVKGT
+716 YEVRGT

-740 DGLVLSARVSEQHI
+740 NGLVLSARVSEQHI

-805 FKNSTGL
+805 FKNSTGM

-826 DATFQF
+826 DATYQF

-842 LSYTADGSTI
+842 LQCTIDGSTI
-852 PIDKPF
+852 SPDNP
-858 LVSVDAFIGNDLVAT
+858 LVVSVDAYLGNDMVAT

-901 SASIQPTSWTEALP
+901 SASIQPTFWTEALP
-915 AATPEQYLWK
+915 AATPEQYLWT

-969 GTTAPTGTWIT
+969 GTTAPSGTWIT

-1008 QGATGPQGPQGP
+1008 QGATGPQGPI
-1020 KGDTGPQG
+1020 
-1028 PTGATGLQ
+1028 GASG
-1036 GPKGDQGIQG
+1036 K
-1046 PKGADGSSSYTH
+1046 DGQNGQIPH
-1058 IAYANKS
+1058 IAYADKS
-1065 TDVLVDAMPTLGS
+1065 TNIFLDSFTNFKS
-1078 PWFYS
+1078 Y
-1083 GATGTVSP
+1083 
-1091 ISGGYK
+1091 GGYQGSVI
-1097 YTTAGGTHQMKQ
+1097 TSTLNNGAWDVTASGGTHSMKH
-1109 VITFNGTTGKNVYT
+1109 IFSFNGTTGKTLWY
-1123 YLVIKNTHT
+1123 YIKIKNTHT
-1132 TNDLAIA
+1132 TNPLRIV
-1139 FNGIGTI
+1139 FNGIDKTGASS
-1146 LNGGFATVIVKPG
+1146 FPTVTVNPG
-1159 QTYVDYR
+1159 QTYVKFEQG
-1166 PAICRDTHDFVQ
+1166 ICRTGYDFIQ
-1178 INILATVIAN
+1178 INIDAVTADKDIA
-1188 DLSYEIYDYAIYNTN
+1188 YTIYDLALYNEQPFIN
-1203 PIINFSVGGNANNAY
+1203 LDFVNGSNKAYMGLYIDEIIQS
-1218 IGMYVDNIA
+1218 
-1227 TDSTDPTKYRWT
+1227 STDASKYAWT
-1239 LAKGQDGAQG
+1239 LIKGQDGSQG
-1249 IQGPPG
+1249 IQGPAG

-1264 TAYANSADGRTGFSV
+1264 TAWANSADGKTDFSL
-1279 TDSVGKQFI
+1279 TDSKGKQFRGEYI
-1288 GQYTDYVQADSTDPT
+1288 DYIQADSTDPA
-1303 KYKWVNMV
+1303 KYNWIDRTSN
-1311 GTVKVGGS
+1311 VKVGGS
-1319 NILLNSRFENTSTDT
+1319 NIFLNSRFENTSTDT

-1340 GITYNTKPDYWSLY
+1340 GITYNTKPDYWALY
-1354 NSGIPNATT
+1354 NSGLPNPTT
-1363 SYHAYVDKSM
+1363 SYHAYVDQSM

-1384 DGSRNWKAINQTVS
+1384 DGSRNWKAINQAIS
-1398 SRVPNTSKDFMIS
+1398 SRVPKTSNDFTIS
-1411 LDMYATGAGTK
+1411 FDVYATDVGTK
-1422 AYGGFYYVSKSTG
+1422 AFGGFYYTSKSKGTS
-1435 AFNFH
+1435 AFH
-1440 AGQFNIV
+1440 AGQFTIV
-1447 PSAIGKWVRES
+1447 PSSVGKWVRES
-1458 AKVPFNPDDC
+1458 ARVPFDTNDC

-1488 LYIDKI
+1488 LYIDKV
-1494 MLENSNVAS
+1494 MLENSTVAS
-1503 DHSDAPEELQ
+1503 VHSDAPEELQ

-1561 YVSEEAVNKANV
+1561 YVSDEAVNKANV

-1633 SASKEVMYI
+1633 SAGKEVMYI

>member
-1 MDLIIHDSKLKK
+1 MDIIIHDSKLKK

-69 FLSFKYNKR
+69 FVSFKYNKR

-165 ANQFDAEIEFE
+165 ANQFDAEIEFVTE
-176 TVLDEDSSLKSFI
+176 LNEDSSLKSFI
-189 LHVYKEN
+189 LNIYKEN
-196 DDKNQ
+196 DENNQ
-201 GVGRKRDDVVLRYG
+201 GVGRIRNDVVLRYG
-215 HNVEGVTRTIDKT
+215 HNVDGVTRTIDKT

-235 PVGKATV
+235 PIGKTTV

-249 NPKYIA
+249 NPKYVA

-265 GSISNGGRTINK
+265 GAISNAGRTINK

-305 WWGNSPVARVDNNWG
+305 WWGNSPVARADNNWG
-320 GLTWTGNG
+320 GLTWTGSG
-328 NRPSGVTVTQGS
+328 NRPSGVTVTQGT

-373 KVKGANNI
+373 KVKGANSI
-381 DDYTK
+381 DSYTK

-399 AAGYAHYAPLMRSIR
+399 AAGYDHYAPLMRSIR

-421 NGAMDALDAQLKSA
+421 NGAMDTLDAQLKSA

-450 ISALNGLTA
+450 ISTLNALTA
-459 KKGTRIGS
+459 KKGQLIGS
-467 GQCYAVSAWYAMTLG
+467 GQCYALSAWYAMTLG

-492 GFKGLYPG
+492 GFKGLIG
-500 GGSAAAR
+500 AGSAAAQ

-582 TYSASQYLG
+582 TYSASAYLG

-609 GTESAPAQSGNNE
+609 GTESAPVQSGNNE
-622 PATISETQQKEV
+622 PSTISETQQKEV
-634 ITTIPTDLYREWK
+634 ITRIPTDLYREWK
-647 NEDGIVEFY
+647 NEEGVVEFY
-656 LKNGSIYAPI
+656 VKNGSLYAPL
-666 SKNLYPSA
+666 SKELYPSA
-674 FSGEEVSDN
+674 FTGDEVNDN
-683 WIKKSIEYN
+683 WIKKSVEYETSN
-692 TIDIEKLISYSI
+692 VEDLISNSLS
-704 EEIKKNCYPSIS
+704 ELRKKCYPSIS
-716 YEVKGT
+716 YDVNGT
-722 DESLDMG
+722 ATDLDLG
-729 DTVKIDDEEFP
+729 DTIKVDDEEFNN
-740 DGLVLSARVSEQHI
+740 GLVLSARVSEQHI
-754 SFTNP
+754 VFTNRK
-759 NSNQTVFDNY
+759 SDKTIFDNY
-769 KALKNKLSKDLIDR
+769 VALKNKLSKDLIAR
-783 YEELAEQA
+783 SEELAELA
-791 KPYELRLLTDKGTQ
+791 RPYELRLLTDKGVT
-805 FKNSTGL
+805 FHNSTGL
-812 SVLTAELWKSNKQY
+812 SVLSAELWKSNKQY
-826 DATFQF
+826 DATYQF

-842 LSYTADGSTI
+842 LQCTIDGSTI
-852 PIDKPF
+852 SPDNP
-858 LVSVDAFIGNDLVAT
+858 LVVSVDAYIGNDMVAT
-873 RQITFTNIT
+873 RQITFTN
-882 DGQDGVGVNS
+882 
-892 TTVTYGIST
+892 
-901 SASIQPTSWTEALP
+901 
-915 AATPEQYLWK
+915 
-925 RKITDYTDPNKP
+925 
-937 DTIELTY
+937 
-944 SYQGKNGSAGTS
+944 
-956 VSVTKIEYQSGTS
+956 
-969 GTTAPTGTWIT
+969 
-980 TIPSVPEGQ
+980 
-989 FLWSKTT
+989 
-996 LSDGKIIYGIAK
+996 
-1008 QGATGPQGPQGP
+1008 
-1020 KGDTGPQG
+1020 
-1028 PTGATGLQ
+1028 
-1036 GPKGDQGIQG
+1036 
-1046 PKGADGSSSYTH
+1046 
-1058 IAYANKS
+1058 
-1065 TDVLVDAMPTLGS
+1065 VL
-1078 PWFYS
+1078 
-1083 GATGTVSP
+1083 
-1091 ISGGYK
+1091 
-1097 YTTAGGTHQMKQ
+1097 
-1109 VITFNGTTGKNVYT
+1109 
-1123 YLVIKNTHT
+1123 
-1132 TNDLAIA
+1132 
-1139 FNGIGTI
+1139 
-1146 LNGGFATVIVKPG
+1146 
-1159 QTYVDYR
+1159 
-1166 PAICRDTHDFVQ
+1166 
-1178 INILATVIAN
+1178 
-1188 DLSYEIYDYAIYNTN
+1188 
-1203 PIINFSVGGNANNAY
+1203 
-1218 IGMYVDNIA
+1218 
-1227 TDSTDPTKYRWT
+1227 
-1239 LAKGQDGAQG
+1239 DGAQG
-1249 IQGPPG
+1249 AQGPAG
-1255 ADGKTPYWH
+1255 ADGLTYYPH
-1264 TAYANSADGRTGFSV
+1264 TAWANSADGKIDFSI
-1279 TDSVGKQFI
+1279 TDSTGRRYK
-1288 GQYTDYVQADSTDPT
+1288 GDYSDTNVNGSTDPT

-1311 GTVKVGGS
+1311 GTV
-1319 NILLNSRFENTSTDT
+1319 
-1334 NSFTVG
+1334 
-1340 GITYNTKPDYWSLY
+1340 
-1354 NSGIPNATT
+1354 TT
-1363 SYHAYVDKSM
+1363 G
-1373 SVTNVIAFNES
+1373 N
-1384 DGSRNWKAINQTVS
+1384 RNFLAQNLTVS
-1398 SRVPNTSKDFMIS
+1398 KFSSKDF
-1411 LDMYATGAGTK
+1411 TTK
-1422 AYGGFYYVSKSTG
+1422 AWGADYINATNTALILKSGETYTVSFDAEIVGKSTITTINQLSVGFLLYSASTGRNVDLRLVASKNNAIQNLNQKGRFEATFVCPELASDHKITLYTNRYYDGTTADNDTVRFTNVNWTFGNVVSKSW
-1435 AFNFH
+1435 
-1440 AGQFNIV
+1440 IRPLEDV
-1447 PSAIGKWVRES
+1447 
-1458 AKVPFNPDDC
+1458 DDAL
-1468 DFTKEIR
+1468 
-1475 FYIYG
+1475 
-1480 YGFTTNSI
+1480 N
-1488 LYIDKI
+1488 
-1494 MLENSNVAS
+1494 
-1503 DHSDAPEELQ
+1503 
-1513 AKIDS
+1513 S
-1518 KADQALTQEQLNLL
+1518 KADQALTQEQMNLL

-1561 YVSEEAVNKANV
+1561 YVSDEAVNKANV

-1633 SASKEVMYI
+1633 SAGKEVMYI

-1674 NLTIYVG
+1674 NVEIYVG

>member
-1 MDLIIHDSKLKK
+1 MDIIIHDSKLKK

-48 KKGIKSDS
+48 KKGIKSDT

-69 FLSFKYNKR
+69 FVSFKYNKR

-130 LVGGAITVGH
+130 LVGGAITIGH
-140 NEIEDRERTLEWTG
+140 NEIADRERTLEWTG

-189 LHVYKEN
+189 LHIYKEN

-201 GVGRKRDDVVLRYG
+201 GVGRKRDDVILRYG
-215 HNVEGVTRTIDKT
+215 HNIEGIKRTIDKT

-235 PVGKATV
+235 PIGKTTV

-249 NPKYIA
+249 NPKYVA

-265 GSISNGGRTINK
+265 GSISNAGRTINK

-282 ILNLCVQH
+282 VLNLCVQH

-305 WWGNSPVARVDNNWG
+305 WWGNSPVARADNNWG
-320 GLTWTGNG
+320 GLTWTGSTT
-328 NRPSGVTVTQGS
+328 RPSGVKVTQGT

-450 ISALNGLTA
+450 ISALNALTA
-459 KKGTRIGS
+459 KKGQLIGS

-537 IKANFNGGFLNTT
+537 IKANFIGGFLNTT

-582 TYSASQYLG
+582 TYSASAYLG

-609 GTESAPAQSGNNE
+609 GTESAPAKSGNNE

-634 ITTIPTDLYREWK
+634 ITRIPNDLYREWK

-656 LKNGSIYAPI
+656 VKNGSLYAPL
-666 SKNLYPSA
+666 SKELYPSA
-674 FSGEEVSDN
+674 FTGDEVNDN
-683 WIKKSIEYN
+683 WIKKSVEYN

-716 YEVKGT
+716 YEVRGT

-812 SVLTAELWKSNKQY
+812 SVLTAELWKSNRKY
-826 DATFQF
+826 DATFNF
-832 RNFDT
+832 RNIDT

-842 LSYTADGSTI
+842 LTYTVDGSTI

-873 RQITFTNIT
+873 RQITFTN
-882 DGQDGVGVNS
+882 V
-892 TTVTYGIST
+892 
-901 SASIQPTSWTEALP
+901 
-915 AATPEQYLWK
+915 
-925 RKITDYTDPNKP
+925 
-937 DTIELTY
+937 
-944 SYQGKNGSAGTS
+944 
-956 VSVTKIEYQSGTS
+956 
-969 GTTAPTGTWIT
+969 
-980 TIPSVPEGQ
+980 
-989 FLWSKTT
+989 
-996 LSDGKIIYGIAK
+996 SDGA
-1008 QGATGPQGPQGP
+1008 
-1020 KGDTGPQG
+1020 
-1028 PTGATGLQ
+1028 
-1036 GPKGDQGIQG
+1036 
-1046 PKGADGSSSYTH
+1046 KGADGANGKDGQIPH
-1058 IAYANKS
+1058 IAYADKS
-1065 TDVLVDAMPTLGS
+1065 TDVLVNAMPTFAVPSAYG
-1078 PWFYS
+1078 
-1083 GATGTVSP
+1083 GAVLTSTKIP
-1091 ISGGYK
+1091 GGYK
-1097 YTTAGGTHQMKQ
+1097 MTSTGGTAQIKQ
-1109 VITFNGTTGKNVYT
+1109 LVVFNGTTGKNCYT
-1123 YLVIKNTHT
+1123 YLKIKNTHP
-1132 TNDLAIA
+1132 TNDILLS
-1139 FNGIGTI
+1139 FNGIGAT
-1146 LNGGFATVIVKPG
+1146 LNTNFTSVVIKAG
-1159 QTYVDYR
+1159 QTYVDFR
-1166 PAICRDTHDFVQ
+1166 QAICRDTYSFIQ
-1178 INILATVIAN
+1178 INIGAYITAN
-1188 DLSYEIYDYAIYNTN
+1188 DISYEVYDFALFNTI
-1203 PIINFSVGGNANNAY
+1203 PFINFSIETNTNASY
-1218 IGMYVDNIA
+1218 IGMYQDTNLVG
-1227 TDSTDPTKYRWT
+1227 STDPTKYNWSLMR
-1239 LAKGQDGAQG
+1239 GVDGKDG
-1249 IQGPPG
+1249 VPGTPG

-1264 TAYANSADGRTGFSV
+1264 TAWANSADGKTDFSL
-1279 TDSVGKQFI
+1279 TDSKNKQFRGEYI
-1288 GQYTDYVQADSTDPT
+1288 DYIQADSTDPT
-1303 KYKWVNMV
+1303 KYKWLDMTAN
-1311 GTVKVGGS
+1311 VKA
-1319 NILLNSRFENTSTDT
+1319 
-1334 NSFTVG
+1334 G
-1340 GITYNTKPDYWSLY
+1340 GINYIAKSNRQFTDKGSKA
-1354 NSGIPNATT
+1354 SGITVTVIDGILHVESVAGNGNYLNFDWLGRYSEYLTPAENKFNEGDDFTITFWCKRISGTGNPNVYIKSGMGYYPLSGELNATEFKPI
-1363 SYHAYVDKSM
+1363 SYTGKWGKA
-1373 SVTNVIAFNES
+1373 NVIN
-1384 DGSRNWKAINQTVS
+1384 
-1398 SRVPNTSKDFMIS
+1398 
-1411 LDMYATGAGTK
+1411 LHL
-1422 AYGGFYYVSKSTG
+1422 GFYNVVGVFEFEKFKLEKG
-1435 AFNFH
+1435 
-1440 AGQFNIV
+1440 NIATDY
-1447 PSAIGKWVRES
+1447 SE
-1458 AKVPFNPDDC
+1458 
-1468 DFTKEIR
+1468 
-1475 FYIYG
+1475 
-1480 YGFTTNSI
+1480 
-1488 LYIDKI
+1488 
-1494 MLENSNVAS
+1494 
-1503 DHSDAPEELQ
+1503 APEDTQL
-1513 AKIDS
+1513 KIDS
-1518 KADQALTQEQLNLL
+1518 KADQVLTQEQLNLL

-1547 TAEQVDALIASYNK
+1547 TAQQVDALIASYNK
-1561 YVSEEAVNKANV
+1561 YVSDESVNKANV

-1581 ERIEAFRKDYDDKM
+1581 ERIEAFRKDYDEKM
-1595 LQLDFVSNYMRA
+1595 LQLDFVNNYMRA

-1633 SASKEVMYI
+1633 SAGKEVMYI

>member
-1 MDLIIHDSKLKK
+1 MDIIIHDSKLKK

-69 FLSFKYNKR
+69 FVSFKYNKR

-130 LVGGAITVGH
+130 LVGGAITIGH
-140 NEIEDRERTLEWTG
+140 NEIADRERTLEWTG
-154 TDTKLKRLLSI
+154 TDTKLKRLQSL
-165 ANQFDAEIEFE
+165 ANMFDAEIEFE

-189 LHVYKEN
+189 LHIYKEN

-201 GVGRKRDDVVLRYG
+201 GVGRKRDDVILRYG
-215 HNVEGVTRTIDKT
+215 HNIEGVKRTIDKT

-235 PVGKATV
+235 PVGKTTV

-265 GSISNGGRTINK
+265 GSISNAGRTINK

-305 WWGNSPVARVDNNWG
+305 WWGNSPVARADNNWG
-320 GLTWTGNG
+320 GLTWTGSG
-328 NRPSGVTVTQGS
+328 NRPSGVVVTQGT

-373 KVKGANNI
+373 KVKGANSI
-381 DDYTK
+381 DSYTK

-399 AAGYAHYAPLMRSIR
+399 AAGYDHYAPLMRSIR

-450 ISALNGLTA
+450 ISTLNGLTA

-467 GQCYAVSAWYAMTLG
+467 GQCYALSAWYAMSIG

-492 GFKGLYPG
+492 GFKGLIG
-500 GGSAAAR
+500 AGSAAAQ

-582 TYSASQYLG
+582 TYSASAYLG

-634 ITTIPTDLYREWK
+634 ITRIPNDLYREWK
-647 NEDGIVEFY
+647 NEEGVVEFY
-656 LKNGSIYAPI
+656 VKNGSLYAPL
-666 SKNLYPSA
+666 SKELYPSA
-674 FSGEEVSDN
+674 FTGDEVDDN
-683 WIKKSIEYN
+683 WIKKSVEYETSN
-692 TIDIEKLISYSI
+692 VEDLISNSLS
-704 EEIKKNCYPSIS
+704 ELRKKCYPSIS
-716 YEVKGT
+716 YDVDGT
-722 DESLDMG
+722 ATDLDIG
-729 DTVKIDDEEFP
+729 DTIKADDEEFNN
-740 DGLVLSARVSEQHI
+740 GLVLSVRVSEQHI
-754 SFTNP
+754 VFTNRKADK
-759 NSNQTVFDNY
+759 TIFDNY
-769 KALKNKLSKDLIDR
+769 VALKNKLSKDLIAR
-783 YEELAEQA
+783 SEELAELA
-791 KPYELRLLTDKGTQ
+791 RPYELRLLTDKGVT
-805 FKNSTGL
+805 FRNSTGL
-812 SVLTAELWKSNKQY
+812 SVLSAELWKSNKQY
-826 DATFQF
+826 DATYQF

-842 LSYTADGSTI
+842 LKCTIDGSTI
-852 PIDKPF
+852 SPDNP
-858 LVSVDAFIGNDLVAT
+858 LVISVDAYIGNDMVAT
-873 RQITFTNIT
+873 RQITFTNVL
-882 DGQDGVGVNS
+882 DGAKGADGIAGKDGVGISS
-892 TTVTYGIST
+892 TVITYGL
-901 SASIQPTSWTEALP
+901 SANETTQPTTWTANPPTLVKG
-915 AATPEQYLWK
+915 QYLWTK
-925 RKITDYTDPNKP
+925 TVWTYTDAKTETGYTKSYIAKDGNNGTDGIAGK
-937 DTIELTY
+937 DGVGILSTSITY
-944 SYQGKNGSAGTS
+944 QAS
-956 VSVTKIEYQSGTS
+956 TS
-969 GTTAPTGTWIT
+969 GTTVPTGTWSSQV
-980 TIPSVPEGQ
+980 PSVPNGQ
-989 FLWSKTT
+989 FLWTRTVWNYTDSTSET
-996 LSDGKIIYGIAK
+996 GYSVAK
-1008 QGATGPQGPQGP
+1008 MGDTGPTGPQGP

-1028 PTGATGLQ
+1028 PIGATGLQ

-1046 PKGADGSSSYTH
+1046 PKGADGQSSYTH
-1058 IAYANKS
+1058 IAYATNS
-1065 TDVLVDAMPTLGS
+1065 
-1078 PWFYS
+1078 
-1083 GATGTVSP
+1083 TGT
-1091 ISGGYK
+1091 SG
-1097 YTTAGGTHQMKQ
+1097 
-1109 VITFNGTTGKNVYT
+1109 
-1123 YLVIKNTHT
+1123 
-1132 TNDLAIA
+1132 
-1139 FNGIGTI
+1139 
-1146 LNGGFATVIVKPG
+1146 
-1159 QTYVDYR
+1159 
-1166 PAICRDTHDFVQ
+1166 
-1178 INILATVIAN
+1178 
-1188 DLSYEIYDYAIYNTN
+1188 
-1203 PIINFSVGGNANNAY
+1203 FSVSDNVGKTY
-1218 IGMYVDNIA
+1218 IGMYVDQIA
-1227 TDSTDPTKYRWT
+1227 TDSTDPTKYKWN
-1239 LAKGQDGAQG
+1239 LIKGQDGAQG
-1249 IQGPPG
+1249 IQGPKG

-1264 TAYANSADGRTGFSV
+1264 TAYANSSDGKTDFSL
-1279 TDSVGKQFI
+1279 TDSTNKRFI
-1288 GQYTDYVQADSTDPT
+1288 GQYTDYTQADSTDPT
-1303 KYKWVNMV
+1303 KYKWVDMTANV
-1311 GTVKVGGS
+1311 KIGNNNLLVNTKTLSSNYFTANNTSETYLGGTV
-1319 NILLNSRFENTSTDT
+1319 
-1334 NSFTVG
+1334 
-1340 GITYNTKPDYWSLY
+1340 
-1354 NSGIPNATT
+1354 
-1363 SYHAYVDKSM
+1363 
-1373 SVTNVIAFNES
+1373 
-1384 DGSRNWKAINQTVS
+1384 
-1398 SRVPNTSKDFMIS
+1398 
-1411 LDMYATGAGTK
+1411 ATGIAPSGSYRDTYRQAMK
-1422 AYGGFYYVSKSTG
+1422 IAPEGNEFIVSFYAKSSIDNVTINNHFYSPNRTIKGISSTG
-1435 AFNFH
+1435 ALFNSVNGGDGLIAFKLTTQWKRYWIKWTIRDASSEAENVPMIVILGRNFDSVNSVSIALPAMY
-1440 AGQFNIV
+1440 AGNLNT
-1447 PSAIGKWVRES
+1447 E
-1458 AKVPFNPDDC
+1458 
-1468 DFTKEIR
+1468 
-1475 FYIYG
+1475 
-1480 YGFTTNSI
+1480 
-1488 LYIDKI
+1488 
-1494 MLENSNVAS
+1494 
-1503 DHSDAPEELQ
+1503 HSDAPEDTQ
-1513 AKIDS
+1513 IKIDS

-1547 TAEQVDALIASYNK
+1547 TAGQVDALIASYNK
-1561 YVSEEAVNKANV
+1561 YVSDEAVNKANV

-1633 SASKEVMYI
+1633 SAGKEVMYI

>member
-27 YDDKWS
+27 FDDKWS

-39 SSTFEFTVY
+39 SSTFEFTVF

-69 FLSFKYNKR
+69 FVSFKFNKR

-130 LVGGAITVGH
+130 LVGGAITIGH

-165 ANQFDAEIEFE
+165 ANQFDAEIEFVTE
-176 TVLDEDSSLKSFI
+176 LNEDSSLKSFVLNI
-189 LHVYKEN
+189 YKEN

-201 GVGRKRDDVVLRYG
+201 GVGRKRDDVILRYG
-215 HNVEGVTRTIDKT
+215 HNIEGVKRTIDKT

-235 PVGKATV
+235 PIGKTTV
-242 DVTTTKA
+242 DLTTTKA
-249 NPKYIA
+249 NPKYVA
-255 PQLGTVNYNG
+255 PQLGSVTYSG
-265 GSISNGGRTINK
+265 GSLSNGGRTISK
-277 DLVNE
+277 SLVNE

-305 WWGNSPVARVDNNWG
+305 WWGNSPVARADNNWG
-320 GLTWTGNG
+320 GLTWTGSTT
-328 NRPSGVTVTQGS
+328 RPSGVKVTQGT
-340 ARPANEGGYYMH
+340 ARPASEGGYYMH

-450 ISALNGLTA
+450 ISALNALTA
-459 KKGTRIGS
+459 KKGQLIGS
-467 GQCYAVSAWYAMTLG
+467 GQCYAVSAWYAYTIG

-492 GFKGLYPG
+492 GFKGLIG
-500 GGSAAAR
+500 AGSAASN

-582 TYSASQYLG
+582 TYSASAYLSS
-591 AIQTLCY
+591 IQTLCY

-609 GTESAPAQSGNNE
+609 GTESSPVQSGNNE

-647 NEDGIVEFY
+647 NEEGVVEFY
-656 LKNGSIYAPI
+656 VKNGSLYAPL
-666 SKNLYPSA
+666 SKELYPSA
-674 FSGEEVSDN
+674 FTGDEVNDN
-683 WIKKSIEYN
+683 WIKKSVEYETSN
-692 TIDIEKLISYSI
+692 VEDLISNSLS
-704 EEIKKNCYPSIS
+704 ELRKKCYPSIS
-716 YEVKGT
+716 YDVDGT
-722 DESLDMG
+722 ATDLDLG
-729 DTVKIDDEEFP
+729 DTIKVDDEEFNN
-740 DGLVLSARVSEQHI
+740 GLVLSARVSEQHI
-754 SFTNP
+754 VFTNRKADK
-759 NSNQTVFDNY
+759 TIFDNY
-769 KALKNKLSKDLIDR
+769 VALKNKLSKDLIAR
-783 YEELAEQA
+783 SEELAELA
-791 KPYELRLLTDKGTQ
+791 RPYELRLLTDKGVT
-805 FKNSTGL
+805 FHNSTGL
-812 SVLTAELWKSNKQY
+812 SVLSAELWKSNKQY
-826 DATFQF
+826 DATYQF

-842 LSYTADGSTI
+842 LQCTIDGSTI
-852 PIDKPF
+852 SPDNP
-858 LVSVDAFIGNDLVAT
+858 LVVSVDAYIGNDMVAT
-873 RQITFTNIT
+873 RQITFTNVL
-882 DGQDGVGVNS
+882 DGAKGADGIAGKDGVGISS
-892 TTVTYGIST
+892 TVITYGL
-901 SASIQPTSWTEALP
+901 SANETTQPTTWTSSVPTLVKG
-915 AATPEQYLWK
+915 QYLWTK
-925 RKITDYTDPNKP
+925 TVWTYTDAK
-937 DTIELTY
+937 TETGYTKTY
-944 SYQGKNGSAGTS
+944 IAKDGNNGTDGIAGKDGVGIKTTSITYQAS
-956 VSVTKIEYQSGTS
+956 TS
-969 GTTAPTGTWIT
+969 GTTVPTGTWSSQV
-980 TIPSVPEGQ
+980 PSVPNGQ
-989 FLWSKTT
+989 FLWTRTVWSYTDNT
-996 LSDGKIIYGIAK
+996 SETGYSVAK
-1008 QGATGPQGPQGP
+1008 MGDTGPTGPQGP

-1028 PTGATGLQ
+1028 PIGATGLQ

-1046 PKGADGSSSYTH
+1046 PKGADGQSSYTH
-1058 IAYANKS
+1058 LAYADKS
-1065 TDVLVDAMPTLGS
+1065 TDVLVDAMPALGS

-1097 YTTAGGTHQMKQ
+1097 YTTAGGTAQMKQ
-1109 VITFNGTTGKNVYT
+1109 VITFNGTSGKNVYT
-1123 YLVIKNTHT
+1123 YVVIKNTHP
-1132 TNDLAIA
+1132 TNDLVIN
-1139 FNGIGTI
+1139 FNGLGAV
-1146 LNGGFATVIVKPG
+1146 LNGVFANVTVKPG

-1166 PAICRDTHDFVQ
+1166 PAVCRDTYDFVQ

-1218 IGMYVDNIA
+1218 IGMYVDNVA

-1249 IQGPPG
+1249 IQGPAG

-1264 TAYANSADGRTGFSV
+1264 TAYANSADGKTDFSL
-1279 TDSVGKQFI
+1279 TDSTNKRFI
-1288 GQYTDYVQADSTDPT
+1288 GQYTDYTQADSTDPA
-1303 KYKWVNMV
+1303 KYKWVDMTAN
-1311 GTVKVGGS
+1311 VKVGGV
-1319 NILLNSRFENTSTDT
+1319 NLLKGTSSEWKNVSVSQYAGFVKTLTPTDLPNLKIGDFLTFSFDVNTSSNKKLRARLSFSGANRHYFSDDYVMSGTGRVSVTGQVPSGWTDL
-1334 NSFTVG
+1334 
-1340 GITYNTKPDYWSLY
+1340 ILY
-1354 NSGIPNATT
+1354 VDANLTATT
-1363 SYHAYVDKSM
+1363 ITTITTEQYK
-1373 SVTNVIAFNES
+1373 
-1384 DGSRNWKAINQTVS
+1384 R
-1398 SRVPNTSKDFMIS
+1398 
-1411 LDMYATGAGTK
+1411 TK
-1422 AYGGFYYVSKSTG
+1422 
-1435 AFNFH
+1435 
-1440 AGQFNIV
+1440 
-1447 PSAIGKWVRES
+1447 
-1458 AKVPFNPDDC
+1458 
-1468 DFTKEIR
+1468 
-1475 FYIYG
+1475 
-1480 YGFTTNSI
+1480 
-1488 LYIDKI
+1488 
-1494 MLENSNVAS
+1494 LELGNVATDYS
-1503 DHSDAPEELQ
+1503 EAPEDTQL
-1513 AKIDS
+1513 KIDS

-1561 YVSEEAVNKANV
+1561 YVSDEAVNKANV

-1633 SASKEVMYI
+1633 SAGKEVMYI

-1674 NLTIYVG
+1674 NLTIYVS

>member
-1 MDLIIHDSKLKK
+1 MDIIIHDSKLKK

-69 FLSFKYNKR
+69 FVSFKYNKK

-87 EETETTIRCYCE
+87 EETEKTIRCYCE

-108 MAGPFKATTEMSF
+108 MAGPYKATTEMSF

-130 LVGGAITVGH
+130 LVGGAITIGH

-235 PVGKATV
+235 PIGKATV

-249 NPKYIA
+249 NPKYVA

-265 GSISNGGRTINK
+265 GSISNAGRTINK

-305 WWGNSPVARVDNNWG
+305 WWGNSPVARADNNWG
-320 GLTWTGNG
+320 GLTWTGSTT
-328 NRPSGVTVTQGS
+328 RPSGVKVTQGT

-421 NGAMDALDAQLKSA
+421 NGAMDTLDAQLKSA
-435 GTVGTAPVSQKADKV
+435 GTIGTAPVSQKADKV
-450 ISALNGLTA
+450 ISTLNALTA
-459 KKGTRIGS
+459 KKGQLIGS
-467 GQCYAVSAWYAMTLG
+467 GQCYALSAWYAMTLG

-582 TYSASQYLG
+582 TYSASAYLSS
-591 AIQTLCY
+591 IQTLCY

-609 GTESAPAQSGNNE
+609 GTESSPVQSGNNE

-634 ITTIPTDLYREWK
+634 ITRIPNDLYREWK
-647 NEDGIVEFY
+647 NEDGVVEFY
-656 LKNGSIYAPI
+656 VKNGSLYAPL
-666 SKNLYPSA
+666 SKELYPSA
-674 FSGEEVSDN
+674 FTGDEVNDN
-683 WIKKSIEYN
+683 WIKKSVEYETSN
-692 TIDIEKLISYSI
+692 VEDLISNSLS
-704 EEIKKNCYPSIS
+704 ELRKKCYPSIS
-716 YEVKGT
+716 YDVDGT
-722 DESLDMG
+722 ATDLDLG
-729 DTVKIDDEEFP
+729 DTIKIDDEEFNN
-740 DGLVLSARVSEQHI
+740 GLVLSARVSEQHI
-754 SFTNP
+754 VFTNRK
-759 NSNQTVFDNY
+759 SDKTIFDNY
-769 KALKNKLSKDLIDR
+769 VALKNKLSKDLIAR
-783 YEELAEQA
+783 SEELAELA
-791 KPYELRLLTDKGTQ
+791 RPYELRLLTDKGVT
-805 FKNSTGL
+805 FHNSTGL
-812 SVLTAELWKSNKQY
+812 SVLSAELWKSNKQY
-826 DATFQF
+826 DATYQF

-842 LSYTADGSTI
+842 LQCTIDGSTI
-852 PIDKPF
+852 SPDNP
-858 LVSVDAFIGNDLVAT
+858 LVVSVDAYIGNDMVAT
-873 RQITFTNIT
+873 RQITFTNVL
-882 DGQDGVGVNS
+882 DG
-892 TTVTYGIST
+892 
-901 SASIQPTSWTEALP
+901 E
-915 AATPEQYLWK
+915 
-925 RKITDYTDPNKP
+925 
-937 DTIELTY
+937 
-944 SYQGKNGSAGTS
+944 
-956 VSVTKIEYQSGTS
+956 
-969 GTTAPTGTWIT
+969 
-980 TIPSVPEGQ
+980 
-989 FLWSKTT
+989 
-996 LSDGKIIYGIAK
+996 
-1008 QGATGPQGPQGP
+1008 QGP
-1020 KGDTGPQG
+1020 
-1028 PTGATGLQ
+1028 A
-1036 GPKGDQGIQG
+1036 
-1046 PKGADGSSSYTH
+1046 GADG
-1058 IAYANKS
+1058 
-1065 TDVLVDAMPTLGS
+1065 L
-1078 PWFYS
+1078 
-1083 GATGTVSP
+1083 
-1091 ISGGYK
+1091 
-1097 YTTAGGTHQMKQ
+1097 
-1109 VITFNGTTGKNVYT
+1109 T
-1123 YLVIKNTHT
+1123 YY
-1132 TNDLAIA
+1132 
-1139 FNGIGTI
+1139 
-1146 LNGGFATVIVKPG
+1146 P
-1159 QTYVDYR
+1159 
-1166 PAICRDTHDFVQ
+1166 
-1178 INILATVIAN
+1178 
-1188 DLSYEIYDYAIYNTN
+1188 
-1203 PIINFSVGGNANNAY
+1203 
-1218 IGMYVDNIA
+1218 
-1227 TDSTDPTKYRWT
+1227 
-1239 LAKGQDGAQG
+1239 
-1249 IQGPPG
+1249 
-1255 ADGKTPYWH
+1255 H
-1264 TAYANSADGRTGFSV
+1264 TAWANSADGKIDFSI
-1279 TDSVGKQFI
+1279 TDSTGRRYK
-1288 GQYTDYVQADSTDPT
+1288 GDYSDTNVNGSTDPT

-1311 GTVKVGGS
+1311 GTVTTGNRNFLAQNLTVSKFSSKNFTTKAWGADYINATNTAMFLKSGETYTVSFDAEIIGKSTIATVNQLSVGF
-1319 NILLNSRFENTSTDT
+1319 LLYSASTGRNVDLRLVVSKNNAIQNLNQKGRFEATFVCPELASDHKITVYTNRYYDGTTADNDT
-1334 NSFTVG
+1334 VNF
-1340 GITYNTKPDYWSLY
+1340 
-1354 NSGIPNATT
+1354 
-1363 SYHAYVDKSM
+1363 
-1373 SVTNVIAFNES
+1373 TNV
-1384 DGSRNWKAINQTVS
+1384 NWTLGNV
-1398 SRVPNTSKDFMIS
+1398 
-1411 LDMYATGAGTK
+1411 
-1422 AYGGFYYVSKSTG
+1422 VSKSW
-1435 AFNFH
+1435 
-1440 AGQFNIV
+1440 IRPLEDV
-1447 PSAIGKWVRES
+1447 
-1458 AKVPFNPDDC
+1458 DDAL
-1468 DFTKEIR
+1468 
-1475 FYIYG
+1475 
-1480 YGFTTNSI
+1480 N
-1488 LYIDKI
+1488 
-1494 MLENSNVAS
+1494 
-1503 DHSDAPEELQ
+1503 
-1513 AKIDS
+1513 S
-1518 KADQALTQEQLNLL
+1518 KADQTLTQEQLNLL

-1561 YVSEEAVNKANV
+1561 YVSDEAVNKANV

-1633 SASKEVMYI
+1633 SAGKEVMYI

-1674 NLTIYVG
+1674 NVEIYVG

>member
-1 MDLIIHDSKLKK
+1 MDIIIHDSKLKK

-69 FLSFKYNKR
+69 FVSFKYNKR

-130 LVGGAITVGH
+130 LVGGAITIGH
-140 NEIEDRERTLEWTG
+140 NEIADRERTLEWTG
-154 TDTKLKRLLSI
+154 TDTKLKRLQSL
-165 ANQFDAEIEFE
+165 ANMFDAEIEFE

-189 LHVYKEN
+189 LHIYKEN

-201 GVGRKRDDVVLRYG
+201 GVGRKRDDVILRYG
-215 HNVEGVTRTIDKT
+215 HNIEGVKRTIDKT

-235 PVGKATV
+235 PVGKTTV

-265 GSISNGGRTINK
+265 GSISNAGRTINK

-305 WWGNSPVARVDNNWG
+305 WWGNSPVARADNNWG
-320 GLTWTGNG
+320 GLTWTGSG
-328 NRPSGVTVTQGS
+328 NRPSGVKVTQGT

-399 AAGYAHYAPLMRSIR
+399 ASGYDHYAPLMRSIR

-450 ISALNGLTA
+450 ISALNALTA
-459 KKGTRIGS
+459 KKGQLIGS

-550 GWGHTVVIK
+550 SWGHTVVIK
-559 AISGDTLTVLEQNFA
+559 GVSGDTLTVLEQNFA

-634 ITTIPTDLYREWK
+634 ITRIPNDLYREWK
-647 NEDGIVEFY
+647 NEDGVVEFY
-656 LKNGSIYAPI
+656 VKNGSLYAPL
-666 SKNLYPSA
+666 SKELYPSA
-674 FSGEEVSDN
+674 FTGDEVNDN
-683 WIKKSIEYN
+683 WIKKSVEYN

-873 RQITFTNIT
+873 RQITFTNVS
-882 DGQDGVGVNS
+882 DGADGVGVNS
-892 TTVTYGIST
+892 VSITYGLSK
-901 SASIQPTSWTEALP
+901 SASTQPTTWTTDLP
-915 AATPEQYLWK
+915 VAGQGDYLWT
-925 RKITDYTDPNKP
+925 RKITDYTDSAKE

-944 SYQGKNGSAGTS
+944 SFQGKDGQAGTS
-956 VSVTKIEYQSGTS
+956 LTVKKIEYQTGTS
-969 GTTAPTGTWIT
+969 ATVAPTGTWSTSIVT
-980 TIPSVPEGQ
+980 APDGQYLWMRVTMSDNSTLVVPTKQG
-989 FLWSKTT
+989 SKG
-996 LSDGKIIYGIAK
+996 SDGITYYPH
-1008 QGATGPQGPQGP
+1008 T
-1020 KGDTGPQG
+1020 
-1028 PTGATGLQ
+1028 
-1036 GPKGDQGIQG
+1036 
-1046 PKGADGSSSYTH
+1046 
-1058 IAYANKS
+1058 AYANKS
-1065 TDVLVDAMPTLGS
+1065 KDIFYDSLPSFANSPGYQGALVSSVPEN
-1078 PWFYS
+1078 
-1083 GATGTVSP
+1083 GA
-1091 ISGGYK
+1091 YK
-1097 YTTAGGTHQMKQ
+1097 ITTTGGTHVMKTY
-1109 VITFNGTTGKNVYT
+1109 VGINGTSGKDLWTIVRLKNIHST
-1123 YLVIKNTHT
+1123 NNLKLV
-1132 TNDLAIA
+1132 
-1139 FNGIGTI
+1139 FNGIGDGTV
-1146 LNGGFATVIVKPG
+1146 LNGSFPTIVIKPDEEYFFMKSG
-1159 QTYVDYR
+1159 VARSNY
-1166 PAICRDTHDFVQ
+1166 DFIQ
-1178 INILATVIAN
+1178 ITFQSDSADKDLAFT
-1188 DLSYEIYDYAIYNTN
+1188 LYEASFYNSS
-1203 PIINFSVGGNANNAY
+1203 PFVNFSFVPNNHDYLGYYTDTSVNA
-1218 IGMYVDNIA
+1218 
-1227 TDSTDPTKYRWT
+1227 STDITKYNWNKT
-1239 LAKGQDGAQG
+1239 KGALDEAQV
-1249 IQGPPG
+1249 
-1255 ADGKTPYWH
+1255 AEM
-1264 TAYANSADGRTGFSV
+1264 NS
-1279 TDSVGKQFI
+1279 
-1288 GQYTDYVQADSTDPT
+1288 
-1303 KYKWVNMV
+1303 
-1311 GTVKVGGS
+1311 
-1319 NILLNSRFENTSTDT
+1319 
-1334 NSFTVG
+1334 
-1340 GITYNTKPDYWSLY
+1340 
-1354 NSGIPNATT
+1354 
-1363 SYHAYVDKSM
+1363 
-1373 SVTNVIAFNES
+1373 
-1384 DGSRNWKAINQTVS
+1384 
-1398 SRVPNTSKDFMIS
+1398 
-1411 LDMYATGAGTK
+1411 
-1422 AYGGFYYVSKSTG
+1422 
-1435 AFNFH
+1435 
-1440 AGQFNIV
+1440 
-1447 PSAIGKWVRES
+1447 
-1458 AKVPFNPDDC
+1458 
-1468 DFTKEIR
+1468 
-1475 FYIYG
+1475 
-1480 YGFTTNSI
+1480 
-1488 LYIDKI
+1488 
-1494 MLENSNVAS
+1494 
-1503 DHSDAPEELQ
+1503 
-1513 AKIDS
+1513 KIDS
-1518 KADQALTQEQLNLL
+1518 KADQALTQEQLNALSEQSAIAKAEL
-1532 LETQNLMTAEMRTKA
+1532 QAKASIDTLNQWITSYQNYVASNNADSQQAKA
-1547 TAEQVDALIASYNK
+1547 DLIAWSQK
-1561 YVSEEAVNKANV
+1561 V
-1573 EAELIANA
+1573 EA
-1581 ERIEAFRKDYDDKM
+1581 
-1595 LQLDFVSNYMRA
+1595 
-1607 TDLGLEVS
+1607 LGTQMGEVKETKVFMDTYFS
-1615 ASDGSS
+1615 QSSDG
-1621 SLLVQKDRISMF
+1621 LVIGQTDGTSNILIKEDRISMF
-1633 SASKEVMYI
+1633 SAGNEVMYI
-1642 SQGFI
+1642 SQGVLNI
-1647 HIDNGVFTKTLQIGN
+1647 NNGIFALSIQLGR
-1662 FRESQADGDPTT
+1662 FREEQYAGNKDI
-1674 NLTIYVG
+1674 NVIRYVGGV